1 MNKTIIILLSLLT
14 LAVAQGKPKIAV
26 YATGAEEQGTN
37 KALETH
43 MLTALVNSGQYKAV
57 ERSEEFLAQLA
68 AERIKQHS
76 GAIENEQ
83 IKKLGK
89 QFGVDFICI
98 ADITPALGS
107 NMVSVRIVNVET
119 AEVAAV
125 GYADSPLKVLPD
137 LADASLRIVEMMFGV
152 AEQPVQEEIP
162 EPEPE
167 PEPEPA
173 SAPEPAW
180 LEPMYEPYAERR
192 EPVFSEPVRPEP
204 VRPEPNYEPEKSAK
218 RFNPSSF
225 YFSFYKP
232 SVKSFYEYKGK
243 ELRKEGLNVMIGFEA
258 IGSSLF
264 GGGLFIGGG
273 KLGSDIGEIIFGADI
288 KKLLWFWEEVIAIPL
303 SVDIAWRAQFM
314 DIENRIVATF
324 IDEPRFLQEPEDY
337 LNKKRT
343 MSRHNFDI
351 MPSIDLQ
358 LFFGGHF
365 SLYGGYM
372 YRITYSSGW
381 SFTYK
386 ILGKYY
392 EKDKPGNR
400 FDVPGE
406 FNPLKDSKEKIFG
419 KPGTLRFGMKF
430 HFY

>member
-1 MNKTIIILLSLLT
+1 MNKTIIILLSLFA

-43 MLTALVNSGQYKAV
+43 MLTALVNSGQYQAV

-68 AERIKQHS
+68 TERSKQRS
-76 GAIENEQ
+76 GAIDNNQ
-83 IKKLGK
+83 MKKLGK

-107 NMVSVRIVNVET
+107 NMVSARIVNVET

-152 AEQPVQEEIP
+152 AEPPPPVQEKISAPAPAPVPVSP
-162 EPEPE
+162 EPK
-167 PEPEPA
+167 
-173 SAPEPAW
+173 
-180 LEPMYEPYAERR
+180 YESYAERR
-192 EPVFSEPVRPEP
+192 DPLFSEPVSEP
-204 VRPEPNYEPEKSAK
+204 KYEPEKNEGSVAK
-218 RFNPSSF
+218 EPKKFDPSSF
-225 YFSFYKP
+225 YFSFYRP
-232 SVKSFYEYKGK
+232 RVTSFYEYKGV
-243 ELRKEGLNVMIGFEA
+243 ETNRNGLSAMIGFEA
-258 IGSSLF
+258 IGPSLF

-273 KLGSDIGEIIFGADI
+273 KLGSDIGEFIFGADV
-288 KKLLWFWEEVIAIPL
+288 KKLLWFWDEVIAIPL
-303 SVDIAWRAQFM
+303 SLGFAWRMQFT
-314 DIENRIVATF
+314 DIENMVVAQF
-324 IDEPRFLQEPEDY
+324 IDEPKFLQEPGDY
-337 LNKKRT
+337 LNEKRT
-343 MSRHNFDI
+343 MTRHNFDF

-358 LFFGGHF
+358 FFIGDNF

-372 YRITYSSGW
+372 YRITYSQNW
-381 SFTYK
+381 YFTYK

-392 EKDKPGNR
+392 EQGKSGDT
-400 FDVPGE
+400 FDVPE
-406 FNPLKDSKEKIFG
+406 KFNPLKNSEEAIFKLK

-430 HFY
+430 HFN

>member
-1 MNKTIIILLSLLT
+1 MNKTIIILLSLFT

-43 MLTALVNSGQYKAV
+43 MLTALVNSGQYQTV

-68 AERIKQHS
+68 AERSKQHS

-98 ADITPALGS
+98 ADITPALSS

-119 AEVAAV
+119 AEVAAM

-137 LADASLRIVEMMFGV
+137 LTDASQRVVTMMFGV
-152 AEQPVQEEIP
+152 TEQPVQEEIP

-167 PEPEPA
+167 P
-173 SAPEPAW
+173 APEPVR
-180 LEPMYEPYAERR
+180 LEPKYEPYVERR
-192 EPVFSEPVRPEP
+192 EPVFSEPERPEP
-204 VRPEPNYEPEKSAK
+204 VKPEPKYEPQKSTK
-218 RFNPSSF
+218 RFDPSSI

-232 SVKSFYEYKGK
+232 SVKSFYDYKGQK
-243 ELRKEGLNVMIGFEA
+243 IRSNGLNTMIGFEVM
-258 IGSSLF
+258 GSSLF

-273 KLGSDIGEIIFGADI
+273 KLGSNIGEFILGADV

-314 DIENRIVATF
+314 GIENRIVATF
-324 IDEPRFLQEPEDY
+324 IDEPKFLKEPEDY

-343 MSRHNFDI
+343 MNKHNFDI

-358 LFFGGHF
+358 FFIGSNF

-386 ILGKYY
+386 TPGKNYG
-392 EKDKPGNR
+392 ENKTGDN
-400 FDVPGE
+400 FDVPEE
-406 FNPLKDSKEKIFG
+406 FNPLKNSKETVFILK
-419 KPGTLRFGMKF
+419 KPGTLRFGAKF
-430 HFY
+430 HFN

>member
-1 MNKTIIILLSLLT
+1 MNKTVIILLSLLT

-43 MLTALVNSGQYKAV
+43 MLTALVNSGQYQTV

-98 ADITPALGS
+98 ADITPALSS
-107 NMVSVRIVNVET
+107 NMVSVRIVDIKT
-119 AEVAAV
+119 AEVVAM

-137 LADASLRIVEMMFGV
+137 LADASRRIVEMMFGV

-167 PEPEPA
+167 STPEPAEPEPK
-173 SAPEPAW
+173 
-180 LEPMYEPYAERR
+180 YEPYAERR
-192 EPVFSEPVRPEP
+192 ELVFSESVPEP
-204 VRPEPNYEPEKSAK
+204 VKPESNHEPEKSAK

-232 SVKSFYEYKGK
+232 SVKSFYEYKGQ
-243 ELRKEGLNVMIGFEA
+243 ELRKEGLSIMIGFEA

-273 KLGSDIGEIIFGADI
+273 KLGRDIGEFIFGADI

-314 DIENRIVATF
+314 DIENRIVSTF
-324 IDEPRFLQEPEDY
+324 IDEPRFSQEPEDY

-351 MPSIDLQ
+351 IPSIDLQ
-358 LFFGGHF
+358 LFFGSNF

-372 YRITYSSGW
+372 YRITYFGDW

-386 ILGKYY
+386 ILGKDYG
-392 EKDKPGNR
+392 DKPGNR
-400 FDVPGE
+400 FNVPGE